1 MRLDQMIDRID
12 RLSKIEK
19 FAIMN
24 RLAYQLDIKCVW
36 LSEDEILK
44 KKISE
49 KSLKKLII
57 LKENK

>member
-1 MRLDQMIDRID
+1 MIDRID